1 MNQGLRFLVPDGY
14 SKQSRDE
21 FEAVGMTLAGQLYAN
36 LLKRR
41 MPDAEYDIWYSSDP
55 GATPPTDAE
64 LEGYAGVIWPG
75 CNLTIYHDDP
85 RVHAHLTLVERAYEA
100 GIPQFGSCWAIQLA
114 TTVAGGKTEAHPK
127 GREMG
132 IANNIRLTEEGK
144 THPMM
149 KGKRPVYSHF
159 VSHDDYVVD
168 PSANTQVLA
177 CNYWCPVQA
186 AAVTYKK
193 GVFWATQYHPEY
205 NLLEMARLIH
215 ARAGRLIQQGWFKD
229 ETDMAAY
236 AANLEAVHND
246 PTIKHTRWQLKIDD
260 DIVQDEMR
268 ECEFVN
274 WLNYAV
280 LKMDPDA

>member
-1 MNQGLRFLVPDGY
+1 MSKPLRFFIPDGY

-21 FEAVGMTLAGQLYAN
+21 FIAVKMTLAGQLYAD

-55 GATPPTDAE
+55 GAVPPTDEE
-64 LEGYAGVIWPG
+64 LEGYAGIIWPG

-85 RVHAHLTLVERAYEA
+85 RVHAHLRLVERAYEA

-114 TTVAGGKTEAHPK
+114 TTVAGGTTEPHPK

-132 IANNIRLTEEGK
+132 LATNIRLTEAAK
-144 THPMM
+144 NHPMM
-149 KGKRPVYSHF
+149 KGKIPVYSHF
-159 VSHDDYVVD
+159 VSHDDYVTRV
-168 PSANTQVLA
+168 PECVEVLA

-186 AAVTYKK
+186 AAVSYKK

-205 NLLEMARLIH
+205 NLQEMARLIR
-215 ARAGRLIQQGWFKD
+215 ARAKRLIDQGWFKD
-229 ETDMAAY
+229 EQDMAAY
-236 AANLEAVHND
+236 ANHLEAVYFD
-246 PTIKHTRWQLKIDD
+246 PTIKHLRWQLKIDEDIIQD
-260 DIVQDEMR
+260 DIR

-274 WLNYAV
+274 WLKYAV
-280 LKMDPDA
+280 LHEAD